1 MADDQTT
8 QDLTRAIQALQQ
20 QMAQGKSMD
29 PKEIDKLDKALK
41 AASKGTTAQSN
52 AQRIQTGELD
62 KGAKGSVR
70 FAGALAGTT
79 RNVGNFAIAAIDAA
93 GTIRESREQFS
104 SLNGSIDIAAGMF
117 KTTAKLTAG
126 LGDAAGTAISA
137 IPLIG
142 PVIGGFVSGVSKA
155 AAALAEATADIA
167 AQIGKKITAEMDNA
181 NTAFRMMAQSGA
193 VGADGLTGLANQA
206 IQAGISFK
214 DFASVTK
221 ESAHG
226 LAFAFGDTATGAKK
240 FADASEAMTPF
251 RRELTALGVGA
262 KQQNEMTA
270 NYIKLQ
276 ARQGNIE
283 GRSSQDLAQGS
294 AEYIKRLTALS
305 RLTGKSVEEQQK
317 ELDSQMSNA
326 RMVGALAEVQGKY
339 GEVAASNMK
348 DTAAFISG
356 IDENIGKGLQD
367 ALSGNLG
374 TEAAQQFAIS
384 AGEQGSM
391 AVDMLRKGQ
400 ISTAEASAMIQ
411 SGLKKTADNFGGPA
425 GLGKLAGLGTP
436 IENSILGLQKFS
448 ARAEVSAADFQK
460 TIDKNKDLAT
470 TTDAATNNLVDS
482 SVKMQKFA
490 TELDKISL
498 KLMGSAGL
506 VGAVGSVTDAMLASA
521 TEMNKMIA
529 MGPEAYAK
537 MKLGMDKKAE
547 VETGDVI
554 AGTGGGALAGAAT
567 GAAAGAMIGSVVP
580 VLGTAI
586 GALIGGGLGALLGG
600 SGGFM
605 ASKEGMGSDM
615 IDFDDDS
622 WLGSLF
628 NKNPNIPK
636 KAVGGPVQAGK
647 SYVVGENGP
656 ELLMSGMNGTVVPNA
671 GPSGGSMAA
680 LGGLGSL
687 DSAGLQSAL
696 AGNTGASAGGASS
709 GNALAEAQINRL
721 DQLITQMA
729 RSNSTNE
736 EILQATRQ

>member
-8 QDLTRAIQALQQ
+8 EELTRAIQALQQ
-20 QMAQGKSMD
+20 QMAQGKTLD
-29 PKEIDKLDKALK
+29 PKEVDKLDKALK
-41 AASKGTTAQSN
+41 NATKGSKAQSD
-52 AQRIQTGELD
+52 AQKISTSGYKD
-62 KGAKGSVR
+62 GTKVSVR

-79 RNVGNFAIAAIDAA
+79 RNVGNFAIGVIDAGNA
-93 GTIRESREQFS
+93 VRENREQFT

-137 IPLIG
+137 IPMIG
-142 PVIGGFVSGVSKA
+142 PVIGGFVSAASKA
-155 AAALAEATADIA
+155 ASALAEATADVA

-276 ARQGNIE
+276 ARQGNVE
-283 GRSSQDLAQGS
+283 GRSSRDLAQGS

-317 ELDSQMSNA
+317 ELDSQLSNA

-339 GEVAASNMK
+339 GEKAASNMK

-384 AGEQGSM
+384 AGEQGAM

-411 SGLKKTADNFGGPA
+411 GGLKKTAENFGGPA

-436 IENSILGLQKFS
+436 IENSILGLQKFA
-448 ARAEVSAADFQK
+448 ARADVSANDFQK

-470 TTDAATNNLVDS
+470 TTDAATKGLVDS
-482 SVKMQKFA
+482 SLKMQKFA
-490 TELDKISL
+490 TEMDKL
-498 KLMGSAGL
+498 ALTAMPGMTTAVETMTTGL
-506 VGAVGSVTDAMLASA
+506 LAAA
-521 TEMNKMIA
+521 TEMNKMVA
-529 MGPEAYAK
+529 MGPEAYMKSLTDDKIDPNASALDKQDTRNTNAMGAGAK
-537 MKLGMDKKAE
+537 FSNYLSKALGENLVGLFSKSAAKSLKERRVAQQTVQQQYKLGDKANVGEAYKE
-547 VETGDVI
+547 QYGSQMGDAKKLI
-554 AGTGGGALAGAAT
+554 DRMRAMQYGGTKNYNPLKTAGPASNLKGDSFSSSVS
-567 GAAAGAMIGSVVP
+567 SVVA
-580 VLGTAI
+580 TRASTSSQ
-586 GALIGGGLGALLGG
+586 
-600 SGGFM
+600 SGGTTSTTTSNSIQEEQVM
-605 ASKEGMGSDM
+605 VLKE
-615 IDFDDDS
+615 IA
-622 WLGSLF
+622 
-628 NKNPNIPK
+628 N
-636 KAVGGPVQAGK
+636 
-647 SYVVGENGP
+647 
-656 ELLMSGMNGTVVPNA
+656 
-671 GPSGGSMAA
+671 
-680 LGGLGSL
+680 
-687 DSAGLQSAL
+687 
-696 AGNTGASAGGASS
+696 
-709 GNALAEAQINRL
+709 
-721 DQLITQMA
+721 QMA

-736 EILQATRQ
+736 EILHATRQ

>member
-1 MADDQTT
+1 MADDQTIEE
-8 QDLTRAIQALQQ
+8 LTRAVQSLTQQ
-20 QMAQGKSMD
+20 LGQGKTID
-29 PKEIDKLDKALK
+29 PKEMDKVNKALGNVTK
-41 AASKGTTAQSN
+41 GSKAQSN
-52 AQRIQTGELD
+52 AQKIQTSGTKD
-62 KGAKGSVR
+62 GTKGSVR

-93 GTIRESREQFS
+93 GAMRENREQFV

-142 PVIGGFVSGVSKA
+142 PAIGGLVSGVSKA

-167 AQIGKKITAEMDNA
+167 AQIGKKITAELDNA

-221 ESAHG
+221 ESAAG

-283 GRSSQDLAQGS
+283 GRSSRSLAQGS

-339 GEVAASNMK
+339 GEEAASNMK

-374 TEAAQQFAIS
+374 TDAAQQFAIS
-384 AGEQGSM
+384 AGEMGDQ
-391 AVDMLRKGQ
+391 AVKQLRNGE
-400 ISTAEASAMIQ
+400 ISAAEASAMIQ
-411 SGLKKTADNFGGPA
+411 QGLKKTADNFGGSA

-448 ARAEVSAADFQK
+448 ARADLSANDFQK
-460 TIDKNKDLAT
+460 VIDKNKDLAT
-470 TTDAATNNLVDS
+470 TTDAATKGLVDS
-482 SVKMQKFA
+482 SLQMQKFA
-490 TELDKISL
+490 TEMDKL
-498 KLMGSAGL
+498 ALTAMPGMTTAVNTMTKGL
-506 VGAVGSVTDAMLASA
+506 LASA
-521 TEMNKMIA
+521 KEMNKMVA

-537 MKLGMDKKAE
+537 SVLTGPNSDETVEKQDAANEKFLTGFESVSTKLAQGIE
-547 VETGDVI
+547 WFV
-554 AGTGGGALAGAAT
+554 
-567 GAAAGAMIGSVVP
+567 
-580 VLGTAI
+580 
-586 GALIGGGLGALLGG
+586 
-600 SGGFM
+600 GGFSKDAENAMQASRVMQQTKGGM
-605 ASKEGMGSDM
+605 AEGRFGAEGVVEG
-615 IDFDDDS
+615 FK
-622 WLGSLF
+622 LEKRAL
-628 NKNPNIPK
+628 
-636 KAVGGPVQAGK
+636 GGPVSPGE
-647 SYVVGENGP
+647 SYMVGESGP
-656 ELLMSGMNGTVVPNA
+656 EMLTMGSMGGMVTPNA
-671 GPSGGSMAA
+671 GPAGGSMAA
-680 LGGLGSL
+680 LGGIGNPIDQTISELSK
-687 DSAGLQSAL
+687 SQS
-696 AGNTGASAGGASS
+696 GGDSAGGASS

>member
-8 QDLTRAIQALQQ
+8 QELTRSIQALQQ
-20 QMAQGKSMD
+20 AMLQGKTVD
-29 PKEIDKLDKALK
+29 PKEIDRLDKALK
-41 AASKGTTAQSN
+41 NASRGSKSQSDAQKTQTSGTKEGT
-52 AQRIQTGELD
+52 
-62 KGAKGSVR
+62 KVSVR

-79 RNVGNFAIAAIDAA
+79 KNVGNFAIAAMDAA

-104 SLNGSIDIAAGMF
+104 SLNGSIDLAAGMF

-126 LGDAAGTAISA
+126 LGDAAGTAMSA

-155 AAALAEATADIA
+155 AAALAEATADVAATIA
-167 AQIGKKITAEMDNA
+167 KQITSEMDNA

-283 GRSSQDLAQGS
+283 GRSSRDLAQGS
-294 AEYIKRLTALS
+294 AEYVKRLTALS
-305 RLTGKSVEEQQK
+305 RLTGKSVDEQQK

-326 RMVGALAEVQGKY
+326 RMVGALAEVQGKH
-339 GEVAASNMK
+339 GEKAASNMK

-367 ALSGNLG
+367 ALSGNDG
-374 TEAAQQFAIS
+374 TDAAQQFKIAAGAMGAEAVNQLRNGEIS
-384 AGEQGSM
+384 A
-391 AVDMLRKGQ
+391 
-400 ISTAEASAMIQ
+400 AEASAMIQ
-411 SGLKKTADNFGGPA
+411 KGLKKTADNFGGPG

-448 ARAEVSAADFQK
+448 ARADLSANDFQK
-460 TIDKNKDLAT
+460 VIDKNKDLAT

-529 MGPEAYAK
+529 MGPEKYLQSKMGIKDVDMNVVDAQDAK
-537 MKLGMDKKAE
+537 NQEKQ
-547 VETGDVI
+547 
-554 AGTGGGALAGAAT
+554 TGGQKFLSSISSLGEGFT
-567 GAAAGAMIGSVVP
+567 G
-580 VLGTAI
+580 L
-586 GALIGGGLGALLGG
+586 
-600 SGGFM
+600 F
-605 ASKEGMGSDM
+605 SK
-615 IDFDDDS
+615 
-622 WLGSLF
+622 
-628 NKNPNIPK
+628 
-636 KAVGGPVQAGK
+636 
-647 SYVVGENGP
+647 
-656 ELLMSGMNGTVVPNA
+656 
-671 GPSGGSMAA
+671 SMAA
-680 LGGLGSL
+680 QRKADRIAKETGILKARGGVDIGDKYQKQFGTQVDTSASNTKKSDEMRALIRSNQYGGSLGSGQVGIAGPTNKL
-687 DSAGLQSAL
+687 KGDSFSSSVSSVVATRASTSSQS
-696 AGNTGASAGGASS
+696 GGTTSTTTSNSIQEEQVVVLKEIA
-709 GNALAEAQINRL
+709 N
-721 DQLITQMA
+721 QMA

>member
-1 MADDQTT
+1 MADDQTIEE
-8 QDLTRAIQALQQ
+8 LNRAIQALQQ
-20 QMAQGKSMD
+20 TFKDTKSVD
-29 PKEIDKLDKALK
+29 PKEMDKVNKALGNVTK
-41 AASKGTTAQSN
+41 GSKAQSN

-79 RNVGNFAIAAIDAA
+79 RNVGNFAIGVIDAA
-93 GTIRESREQFS
+93 DAVRDSREQFS

-142 PVIGGFVSGVSKA
+142 PVVGGFVSGVSKA

-167 AQIGKKITAEMDNA
+167 AQIGKKITAELDNA

-400 ISTAEASAMIQ
+400 ISTAEASAMITQ
-411 SGLKKTADNFGGPA
+411 GLKKTADNFGGPA
-425 GLGKLAGLGTP
+425 GLGKLSGLGTP

-448 ARAEVSAADFQK
+448 SRAELSAADFQK

-470 TTDAATNNLVDS
+470 TTDAATKGLVDS
-482 SVKMQKFA
+482 SLQMQKFA
-490 TELDKISL
+490 TEMDKL
-498 KLMGSAGL
+498 ALTAMPGMTTAVKTMTTGLLSA
-506 VGAVGSVTDAMLASA
+506 A
-521 TEMNKMIA
+521 TEMNKMVA

-547 VETGDVI
+547 VETGDVAVG
-554 AGTGGGALAGAAT
+554 AGAGALSGAAT
-567 GAAAGAMIGSVVP
+567 GALIGMIGGP
-580 VLGTAI
+580 IGAAIGGGI
-586 GALIGGGLGALLGG
+586 GALVGGL
-600 SGGFM
+600 SGFF
-605 ASKEGMGSDM
+605 ASKEGVGSDM

-671 GPSGGSMAA
+671 GPAGGSMAA
-680 LGGLGSL
+680 LGGVGNPIDQTISQLGK
-687 DSAGLQSAL
+687 LQSV
-696 AGNTGASAGGASS
+696 GESAGGASS

-729 RSNSTNE
+729 RNNSTNE

>member
-1 MADDQTT
+1 MADDQTIEE
-8 QDLTRAIQALQQ
+8 LTRAVQSLTQQ
-20 QMAQGKSMD
+20 LGQGKTID
-29 PKEIDKLDKALK
+29 PKEMDKVNKALGNVTK
-41 AASKGTTAQSN
+41 GSKAQSN
-52 AQRIQTGELD
+52 AQKIQTSGTKD
-62 KGAKGSVR
+62 GTKGSVR

-93 GTIRESREQFS
+93 GAMRENREQFV

-142 PVIGGFVSGVSKA
+142 PAIGGLVSGVSKA

-167 AQIGKKITAEMDNA
+167 AQIGKKITAELDNA

-221 ESAHG
+221 ESAAG

-283 GRSSQDLAQGS
+283 GRSSRSLAQGS

-339 GEVAASNMK
+339 GEEAASNMK

-374 TEAAQQFAIS
+374 TDAAQQFAIS
-384 AGEQGSM
+384 AGEMGDQ
-391 AVDMLRKGQ
+391 AVRQLRNGE
-400 ISTAEASAMIQ
+400 ISAAEASAMIQ
-411 SGLKKTADNFGGPA
+411 QGLKKTADNFGGSA

-448 ARAEVSAADFQK
+448 ARADLSAADFQK

-470 TTDAATNNLVDS
+470 TTDAATKGLVDS
-482 SVKMQKFA
+482 SLKMQKFA
-490 TELDKISL
+490 TEMDKL
-498 KLMGSAGL
+498 ALTAMPGMTTAVDTMTTGL
-506 VGAVGSVTDAMLASA
+506 LAAA
-521 TEMNKMIA
+521 TEMNKMVA

-537 MKLGMDKKAE
+537 SVLTGPNSDETVEKQDAANEKFLTGFESVSTKLAQGIE
-547 VETGDVI
+547 WFV
-554 AGTGGGALAGAAT
+554 
-567 GAAAGAMIGSVVP
+567 
-580 VLGTAI
+580 
-586 GALIGGGLGALLGG
+586 
-600 SGGFM
+600 GGFSKDAENAMQASRVMQQTKGGM
-605 ASKEGMGSDM
+605 AEGRFGAEGVVEG
-615 IDFDDDS
+615 FK
-622 WLGSLF
+622 LEKRAL
-628 NKNPNIPK
+628 
-636 KAVGGPVQAGK
+636 GGPVSPGE
-647 SYVVGENGP
+647 SYMVGESGP
-656 ELLMSGMNGTVVPNA
+656 EMLTMGSMGGMVTPNA
-671 GPSGGSMAA
+671 GPAGGSMAA
-680 LGGLGSL
+680 LGGIGNPIDQTISELSK
-687 DSAGLQSAL
+687 SQS
-696 AGNTGASAGGASS
+696 GGDSAGGASS

>member
-1 MADDQTT
+1 MADDQTIEE
-8 QDLTRAIQALQQ
+8 LTRAVQSLTQQ
-20 QMAQGKSMD
+20 LGQGKTID
-29 PKEIDKLDKALK
+29 PKEMDKVNKALGNVTK
-41 AASKGTTAQSN
+41 GSKAQSN
-52 AQRIQTGELD
+52 AQKIQTSGTKD
-62 KGAKGSVR
+62 GTKGSVR

-93 GTIRESREQFS
+93 GAMRENREQFV

-142 PVIGGFVSGVSKA
+142 PAIGGLVSGVSKA

-167 AQIGKKITAEMDNA
+167 AQIGKKITAELDNA

-221 ESAHG
+221 ESAAG

-283 GRSSQDLAQGS
+283 GRSSRDLAQGS

-339 GEVAASNMK
+339 GEEAASNMK

-374 TEAAQQFAIS
+374 TDAAQQFAIS
-384 AGEQGSM
+384 AGEMGDQ
-391 AVDMLRKGQ
+391 AVKQLRNGE
-400 ISTAEASAMIQ
+400 ISAAEASAMIQ
-411 SGLKKTADNFGGPA
+411 QGLKKTADNFGGSA

-448 ARAEVSAADFQK
+448 ARADLSAADFQK

-470 TTDAATNNLVDS
+470 TTDAATKGLVDS
-482 SVKMQKFA
+482 SLKMQKFA
-490 TELDKISL
+490 TEMDKL
-498 KLMGSAGL
+498 ALTAMPGMTTAVETMTTGL
-506 VGAVGSVTDAMLASA
+506 LAAA
-521 TEMNKMIA
+521 TEMNKMVA

-537 MKLGMDKKAE
+537 SVLTGPNSDETVEKQDAANEKFLTGFESVSTKLAQGIE
-547 VETGDVI
+547 WFV
-554 AGTGGGALAGAAT
+554 
-567 GAAAGAMIGSVVP
+567 
-580 VLGTAI
+580 
-586 GALIGGGLGALLGG
+586 
-600 SGGFM
+600 GGFSKDAENAMQASRVMQQTKGGM
-605 ASKEGMGSDM
+605 AEGRFGAEGVVEG
-615 IDFDDDS
+615 FK
-622 WLGSLF
+622 LEKRAL
-628 NKNPNIPK
+628 
-636 KAVGGPVQAGK
+636 GGPVSPGE
-647 SYVVGENGP
+647 SYMVGESGP
-656 ELLMSGMNGTVVPNA
+656 EMLTMGSMGGMVTPNA
-671 GPSGGSMAA
+671 GPAGGSMAA
-680 LGGLGSL
+680 LGGIGNPIDQTISELSK
-687 DSAGLQSAL
+687 SQS
-696 AGNTGASAGGASS
+696 GGDSAGGASS

>member
-1 MADDQTT
+1 MADDQ
-8 QDLTRAIQALQQ
+8 DIVDAIKELTRLS
-20 QMAQGKSMD
+20 GTGGTSD
-29 PKEIDKLDKALK
+29 PKKMKDMEKTIGGLTKKFKANSSAVDDYTDSTK
-41 AASKGTTAQSN
+41 DGT
-52 AQRIQTGELD
+52 D
-62 KGAKGSVR
+62 KGKR
-70 FAGALAGTT
+70 FGAALAGTT
-79 RNVGNFAIAAIDAA
+79 RNVGNFAINVIDAGNA
-93 GTIRESREQFS
+93 VRDSRETFS

-142 PVIGGFVSGVSKA
+142 PAIGGLVSGVSKA

-167 AQIGKKITAEMDNA
+167 AQIGKKITAELDNA

-221 ESAHG
+221 ESAAG

-283 GRSSQDLAQGS
+283 GRSSQSLAQGS

-339 GEVAASNMK
+339 GQKAADNMS
-348 DTAAFISG
+348 DTAAFISD

-384 AGEQGSM
+384 AGEQGAM

-400 ISTAEASAMIQ
+400 ISTAEASAMIT
-411 SGLKKTADNFGGPA
+411 SGLKKTADNFGGPG

-448 ARAEVSAADFQK
+448 SRAELSAADFQK

-470 TTDAATNNLVDS
+470 TTDAATKGLVDS
-482 SVKMQKFA
+482 SLKMQKFA
-490 TELDKISL
+490 TEMDKL
-498 KLMGSAGL
+498 ALTAMPGMTTAVETMTTGL
-506 VGAVGSVTDAMLASA
+506 LAAA
-521 TEMNKMIA
+521 TEMNKMVA

-537 MKLGMDKKAE
+537 EQLG
-547 VETGDVI
+547 GDPVDTM
-554 AGTGGGALAGAAT
+554 ARVGDGAVNGALAGAAI
-567 GAAAGAMIGSVVP
+567 GAFLGPIGA
-580 VLGTAI
+580 AI
-586 GALIGGGLGALLGG
+586 GA
-600 SGGFM
+600 
-605 ASKEGMGSDM
+605 
-615 IDFDDDS
+615 
-622 WLGSLF
+622 
-628 NKNPNIPK
+628 
-636 KAVGGPVQAGK
+636 AVGGVGGGIVAGTTDGDLPDWMKIFSKKEMGGPVDPNTAYTVGERGPEILQMGSLGGTVIPNDASALAGK
-647 SYVVGENGP
+647 
-656 ELLMSGMNGTVVPNA
+656 MSGMVTPNA
-671 GPSGGSMAA
+671 GPAGGSVAA
-680 LGGLGSL
+680 LGGLGNVSGI
-687 DSAGLQSAL
+687 AEMQAAL
-696 AGNTGASAGGASS
+696 AGNAGAGG
-709 GNALAEAQINRL
+709 GDGGVNALAEAQVNRL

>member
-1 MADDQTT
+1 MADDQTIEE
-8 QDLTRAIQALQQ
+8 LTRAVQSLTQQ
-20 QMAQGKSMD
+20 LGQGKTID
-29 PKEIDKLDKALK
+29 PKEMDKVNKALGNVTK
-41 AASKGTTAQSN
+41 GSKAQSN
-52 AQRIQTGELD
+52 AQKIQTSGTKD
-62 KGAKGSVR
+62 GTKGSVR

-93 GTIRESREQFS
+93 GAMRENREQFV

-142 PVIGGFVSGVSKA
+142 PAIGGLVSGVSKA

-167 AQIGKKITAEMDNA
+167 AQIGKKITAELDNA

-221 ESAHG
+221 ESAAG

-283 GRSSQDLAQGS
+283 GRSSRRLAQGS

-374 TEAAQQFAIS
+374 TDAAQQFAIS
-384 AGEQGSM
+384 AGEMGDQ
-391 AVDMLRKGQ
+391 AVKQLRNGE
-400 ISTAEASAMIQ
+400 ISAAEASAMIQ
-411 SGLKKTADNFGGPA
+411 QGLKKTADNFGGSA

-448 ARAEVSAADFQK
+448 ARADLSAADFQK

-470 TTDAATNNLVDS
+470 TTDAATKGLVDS
-482 SVKMQKFA
+482 SLKMQKFA
-490 TELDKISL
+490 TEMDKL
-498 KLMGSAGL
+498 ALTAMPGMTTAVETMTTGL
-506 VGAVGSVTDAMLASA
+506 LAAA
-521 TEMNKMIA
+521 TEMNKMVA

-537 MKLGMDKKAE
+537 SVLTGPNSDETVEKQDAANEKFLTGFESVSTKLAQGIE
-547 VETGDVI
+547 WFV
-554 AGTGGGALAGAAT
+554 
-567 GAAAGAMIGSVVP
+567 
-580 VLGTAI
+580 
-586 GALIGGGLGALLGG
+586 
-600 SGGFM
+600 GGFSKDAENAMQASRVMQQTKGGM
-605 ASKEGMGSDM
+605 AEGRFGAEGVVEG
-615 IDFDDDS
+615 FK
-622 WLGSLF
+622 LEKRAL
-628 NKNPNIPK
+628 
-636 KAVGGPVQAGK
+636 GGPVSPGE
-647 SYVVGENGP
+647 SYMVGESGP
-656 ELLMSGMNGTVVPNA
+656 EMLTMGSMGGMVTPNA
-671 GPSGGSMAA
+671 GPAGGSMAA
-680 LGGLGSL
+680 LGGIGNPIDQTISELSK
-687 DSAGLQSAL
+687 SQS
-696 AGNTGASAGGASS
+696 GGDSAGGASS

>member
-1 MADDQTT
+1 MADDQTIEE
-8 QDLTRAIQALQQ
+8 LTRSILALQQ
-20 QMAQGKSMD
+20 TLKDTKSVD
-29 PKEIDKLDKALK
+29 PKEMDKVNKAIANVTRGSK
-41 AASKGTTAQSN
+41 AQTDAQKISTSGYKDGT
-52 AQRIQTGELD
+52 
-62 KGAKGSVR
+62 KGSVR

-79 RNVGNFAIAAIDAA
+79 RNVGNFAIGVIDAGNA
-93 GTIRESREQFS
+93 VRENREQFT

-142 PVIGGFVSGVSKA
+142 PAVGGLVSGVSKA

-167 AQIGKKITAEMDNA
+167 AQIGKKITTELDNA

-221 ESAHG
+221 ESAAG

-283 GRSSQDLAQGS
+283 GRSSRDLAQGS

-317 ELDSQMSNA
+317 ELDSQLSNA
-326 RMVGALAEVQGKY
+326 RMVGALAEVQAKY
-339 GEVAASNMK
+339 GEEAASNMQA
-348 DTAAFISG
+348 TASFISG

-374 TEAAQQFAIS
+374 TDDAQQFAIS
-384 AGEQGSM
+384 AGEAGER
-391 AVDMLRKGQ
+391 AVAMLRKGE
-400 ISTAEASAMIQ
+400 ISSAEAATMIQ
-411 SGLKKTADNFGGPA
+411 DGLKKTADNFGGPA
-425 GLGKLAGLGTP
+425 GLGKLAGLNTP
-436 IENSILGLQKFS
+436 IENSIIGLQKFS
-448 ARAEVSAADFQK
+448 ARADLSAADFQK

-470 TTDAATNNLVDS
+470 TTDAATKGLVDS
-482 SVKMQKFA
+482 SLQMQKFA
-490 TELDKISL
+490 TEMDKL
-498 KLMGSAGL
+498 ALTAMPGMTTAVETMTTGL
-506 VGAVGSVTDAMLASA
+506 LASA
-521 TEMNKMIA
+521 KEMNKMVA

-537 MKLGMDKKAE
+537 SKLGDVEDKVPDAKTTAISG
-547 VETGDVI
+547 V
-554 AGTGGGALAGAAT
+554 AGGAVGAVVGSLIGPVGT
-567 GAAAGAMIGSVVP
+567 VLGAKLGAMAG
-580 VLGTAI
+580 LA
-586 GALIGGGLGALLGG
+586 LGAWF
-600 SGGFM
+600 SGPGKDDV
-605 ASKEGMGSDM
+605 ADKVAKKEGSTTNSGTT
-615 IDFDDDS
+615 
-622 WLGSLF
+622 
-628 NKNPNIPK
+628 PK
-636 KAVGGPVQAGK
+636 IKGLAVGGPADAGET
-647 SYVVGENGP
+647 YLVGESGP
-656 ELLMSGMNGTVVPNA
+656 ELLTMGSMGGMVTPNA
-671 GPSGGSMAA
+671 GPAGGSMAA
-680 LGGLGSL
+680 LGGIGNPIDQTISELSKLQSEG
-687 DSAGLQSAL
+687 DSAGS
-696 AGNTGASAGGASS
+696 GGS

-736 EILQATRQ
+736 EILHATRQ

>member
-1 MADDQTT
+1 MADDQTIEE
-8 QDLTRAIQALQQ
+8 LTRAVQSLTQQ
-20 QMAQGKSMD
+20 LGQGKTID
-29 PKEIDKLDKALK
+29 PKEMDKVNKALGNVTK
-41 AASKGTTAQSN
+41 GSKAQSN
-52 AQRIQTGELD
+52 AQKIQTSGTKE
-62 KGAKGSVR
+62 GTKGSVR

-93 GTIRESREQFS
+93 GAMRENREQFV

-142 PVIGGFVSGVSKA
+142 PAIGGLVSGVSKA

-167 AQIGKKITAEMDNA
+167 AQIGKKITAELDNA

-221 ESAHG
+221 ESAAG

-283 GRSSQDLAQGS
+283 GRSSRSLAQGS

-339 GEVAASNMK
+339 GEEAASNMK

-374 TEAAQQFAIS
+374 TDAAQQFAIS
-384 AGEQGSM
+384 AGEMGDQ
-391 AVDMLRKGQ
+391 AVKQLRNGE
-400 ISTAEASAMIQ
+400 ISAAEASAMIQ
-411 SGLKKTADNFGGPA
+411 QGLKKTADNFGGSA

-448 ARAEVSAADFQK
+448 ARADLSAADFQK

-470 TTDAATNNLVDS
+470 TTDAATKGLVDS
-482 SVKMQKFA
+482 SLKMQKFA
-490 TELDKISL
+490 TEMDKL
-498 KLMGSAGL
+498 ALTAMPGMTTAVETMTTGL
-506 VGAVGSVTDAMLASA
+506 LAAA
-521 TEMNKMIA
+521 TEMNKMVA

-537 MKLGMDKKAE
+537 SVLTGPNSDETVEKQDAANEKFLTGFESVSTKLAQGIE
-547 VETGDVI
+547 WFV
-554 AGTGGGALAGAAT
+554 
-567 GAAAGAMIGSVVP
+567 
-580 VLGTAI
+580 
-586 GALIGGGLGALLGG
+586 
-600 SGGFM
+600 GGFSKDAENAMQASRVMQQTKGGM
-605 ASKEGMGSDM
+605 AEGRFGAEGVVEG
-615 IDFDDDS
+615 FK
-622 WLGSLF
+622 LEKRAL
-628 NKNPNIPK
+628 
-636 KAVGGPVQAGK
+636 GGPVSPGE
-647 SYVVGENGP
+647 SYMVGESGP
-656 ELLMSGMNGTVVPNA
+656 EMLTMGSMGGMVTPNA
-671 GPSGGSMAA
+671 GPAGGSMAA
-680 LGGLGSL
+680 LGGIGNPIDQTISELSK
-687 DSAGLQSAL
+687 SQS
-696 AGNTGASAGGASS
+696 GGDSAGGASS

>member
-1 MADDQTT
+1 MADDQTIEE
-8 QDLTRAIQALQQ
+8 LTRAVQSLTQQ
-20 QMAQGKSMD
+20 LGQGKTID
-29 PKEIDKLDKALK
+29 PKEMDKVNKALGNVTK
-41 AASKGTTAQSN
+41 GSKAQSN
-52 AQRIQTGELD
+52 AQKIQTSGTKD
-62 KGAKGSVR
+62 GTKGSVR

-93 GTIRESREQFS
+93 GAMRENREQFV

-142 PVIGGFVSGVSKA
+142 PAIGGLVSGVSKA

-167 AQIGKKITAEMDNA
+167 AQIGKKITAELDNA

-221 ESAHG
+221 ESAAG

-283 GRSSQDLAQGS
+283 GRSSRSLAQGS

-339 GEVAASNMK
+339 GEEAASNMK

-374 TEAAQQFAIS
+374 TDAAQQFAIS
-384 AGEQGSM
+384 AGEMGDQ
-391 AVDMLRKGQ
+391 AVKQLRNGE
-400 ISTAEASAMIQ
+400 ISAAEASAMIQ
-411 SGLKKTADNFGGPA
+411 QGLKKTADNFGGSA

-448 ARAEVSAADFQK
+448 ARADLSAADFQK

-470 TTDAATNNLVDS
+470 TTDAATKGLVDS
-482 SVKMQKFA
+482 SLKMQKFA
-490 TELDKISL
+490 TEMDKL
-498 KLMGSAGL
+498 ALTAMPGMTTAVNTMTTGL
-506 VGAVGSVTDAMLASA
+506 LAAA
-521 TEMNKMIA
+521 TEMNKMVA

-537 MKLGMDKKAE
+537 SVLTGPNSDETVEKQDAANEKFLTGFESVSTKLAQGIE
-547 VETGDVI
+547 WFV
-554 AGTGGGALAGAAT
+554 
-567 GAAAGAMIGSVVP
+567 
-580 VLGTAI
+580 
-586 GALIGGGLGALLGG
+586 
-600 SGGFM
+600 GGFSKDAENAMQASRVMQQTKGGM
-605 ASKEGMGSDM
+605 AEGRFGAEGVVEG
-615 IDFDDDS
+615 FK
-622 WLGSLF
+622 LEKRAL
-628 NKNPNIPK
+628 
-636 KAVGGPVQAGK
+636 GGPVSPGE
-647 SYVVGENGP
+647 SYMIGESGP
-656 ELLMSGMNGTVVPNA
+656 EMLTMGSMGGMVTPNA
-671 GPSGGSMAA
+671 GPAGGSMAA
-680 LGGLGSL
+680 LGGIGNPIDQTISELSK
-687 DSAGLQSAL
+687 SQS
-696 AGNTGASAGGASS
+696 GGDSAGGASS

>member
-8 QDLTRAIQALQQ
+8 EELTRAILALQQ
-20 QMAQGKSMD
+20 TFKDTKSVD
-29 PKEIDKLDKALK
+29 PKEMDKVNKAL
-41 AASKGTTAQSN
+41 SNVTRGSNAQSN
-52 AQRIQTGELD
+52 AQKISTSGYKD
-62 KGAKGSVR
+62 GTKVSVR

-79 RNVGNFAIAAIDAA
+79 RNVGNFAIGVIDAGNA
-93 GTIRESREQFS
+93 VRENREQFT

-137 IPLIG
+137 IPMIG
-142 PVIGGFVSGVSKA
+142 PVIGGFVSAASKA
-155 AAALAEATADIA
+155 ASALAEATADVA

-276 ARQGNIE
+276 ARQGNVE
-283 GRSSQDLAQGS
+283 GRSSRDLAQGS

-317 ELDSQMSNA
+317 ELDSQLSNA
-326 RMVGALAEVQGKY
+326 RMVGALAEVQGKH
-339 GEVAASNMK
+339 GEKAASNMK

-384 AGEQGSM
+384 AGEQGAM

-411 SGLKKTADNFGGPA
+411 GGLKKTAENFGGPA

-436 IENSILGLQKFS
+436 IENSILGLQKFA
-448 ARAEVSAADFQK
+448 ARADVSANDFQK

-470 TTDAATNNLVDS
+470 TTDAATKGLVDS
-482 SVKMQKFA
+482 SLQMQKFA
-490 TELDKISL
+490 TEMDKLAI
-498 KLMGSAGL
+498 KAMPGMTTAVETMTTGL
-506 VGAVGSVTDAMLASA
+506 LASA
-521 TEMNKMIA
+521 VEMNKMVA

-537 MKLGMDKKAE
+537 SKLESVEDKMPDAKTTAIS
-547 VETGDVI
+547 GI
-554 AGTGGGALAGAAT
+554 AGG
-567 GAAAGAMIGSVVP
+567 
-580 VLGTAI
+580 AI
-586 GALIGGGLGALLGG
+586 GAVVGSLIGPVGTVLGA
-600 SGGFM
+600 
-605 ASKEGMGSDM
+605 K
-615 IDFDDDS
+615 
-622 WLGSLF
+622 LGSMAGLALGAWF
-628 NKNPNIPK
+628 SGPGKDDVADKVAKKEESTGKGGTTPK
-636 KAVGGPVQAGK
+636 IKGLAVGGPAAAGE
-647 SYVVGENGP
+647 SYIVGEKGP
-656 ELLMSGMNGTVVPNA
+656 ELLTMGSMGGMVTPNA
-671 GPSGGSMAA
+671 GPAGGSMAA
-680 LGGLGSL
+680 LGGVGNPIDQTISELSK
-687 DSAGLQSAL
+687 LQSV
-696 AGNTGASAGGASS
+696 GDTAGGASS
-709 GNALAEAQINRL
+709 GNALAEAQLNRL

-736 EILQATRQ
+736 EILHATRQ

>member
-1 MADDQTT
+1 MADDQTIEE
-8 QDLTRAIQALQQ
+8 LTRAVQSLTQQ
-20 QMAQGKSMD
+20 LGQGKTID
-29 PKEIDKLDKALK
+29 PKEMDKVNKALGNVTK
-41 AASKGTTAQSN
+41 GSKAQSN
-52 AQRIQTGELD
+52 AQKIQTSGTKD
-62 KGAKGSVR
+62 GTKGSVR

-93 GTIRESREQFS
+93 GAMRENREQFV

-142 PVIGGFVSGVSKA
+142 PAIGGLVSGVSKA

-167 AQIGKKITAEMDNA
+167 AQIGKKITAELDNA

-221 ESAHG
+221 ESAAG

-283 GRSSQDLAQGS
+283 GRSSRSLAQGS

-339 GEVAASNMK
+339 GEEAASNMK

-374 TEAAQQFAIS
+374 TDAAQQFAIS
-384 AGEQGSM
+384 AGEMGDQ
-391 AVDMLRKGQ
+391 AVKQLRNGE
-400 ISTAEASAMIQ
+400 ISAAEASAMIQ
-411 SGLKKTADNFGGPA
+411 QGLKKTADNFGGSA

-448 ARAEVSAADFQK
+448 ARADLSAADFQK

-470 TTDAATNNLVDS
+470 TTDAATKGLVDS
-482 SVKMQKFA
+482 SLKMQKFA
-490 TELDKISL
+490 TEMDKL
-498 KLMGSAGL
+498 ALTAMPGMTTAVETMTTGL
-506 VGAVGSVTDAMLASA
+506 LAAA
-521 TEMNKMIA
+521 TEMNKMVA

-537 MKLGMDKKAE
+537 SVLTGPNSDETVEKQDAANEKFLTGFESVSTKLAQGIE
-547 VETGDVI
+547 WFV
-554 AGTGGGALAGAAT
+554 
-567 GAAAGAMIGSVVP
+567 
-580 VLGTAI
+580 
-586 GALIGGGLGALLGG
+586 
-600 SGGFM
+600 GGFSKDAENAMQASRVMQQTKGGM
-605 ASKEGMGSDM
+605 AEGRFGAEGVVEG
-615 IDFDDDS
+615 FK
-622 WLGSLF
+622 LEKRAL
-628 NKNPNIPK
+628 
-636 KAVGGPVQAGK
+636 GGPVSPGE
-647 SYVVGENGP
+647 SYMVGESGP
-656 ELLMSGMNGTVVPNA
+656 EMLTMGSMGGMVTPNA
-671 GPSGGSMAA
+671 GPAGGSMAA
-680 LGGLGSL
+680 LGGLGNPIDQTISEL
-687 DSAGLQSAL
+687 SKLQSV
-696 AGNTGASAGGASS
+696 GESAGGASS

>member
-8 QDLTRAIQALQQ
+8 QELTRSIQALQQ
-20 QMAQGKSMD
+20 AMKDGKTID
-29 PKEIDKLDKALK
+29 PKEMDKVNKALGNVTKGSK
-41 AASKGTTAQSN
+41 AQNDAQKTQTSGTKDGT
-52 AQRIQTGELD
+52 
-62 KGAKGSVR
+62 KVSVR

-79 RNVGNFAIAAIDAA
+79 RNVGNFAVAAIDAA
-93 GTIRESREQFS
+93 GAMRESREQFV

-142 PVIGGFVSGVSKA
+142 PAIGGLVSGVSKA

-167 AQIGKKITAEMDNA
+167 AQIGKKITAELDNA

-251 RRELTALGVGA
+251 RRELTALGIGA

-283 GRSSQDLAQGS
+283 GRSSRDLAQGS

-339 GEVAASNMK
+339 GEEAASNMK

-367 ALSGNLG
+367 ALSGNVG
-374 TEAAQQFAIS
+374 TEAAQQFRIVGGEAGQMAI
-384 AGEQGSM
+384 
-391 AVDMLRKGQ
+391 DMLRNGQ
-400 ISTAEASAMIQ
+400 ISAAEASAMIQ
-411 SGLKKTADNFGGPA
+411 DGLKKTADNFGGPG

-448 ARAEVSAADFQK
+448 ARADLSANDFQK
-460 TIDKNKDLAT
+460 VIDKNKDLAT
-470 TTDAATNNLVDS
+470 TTDAATKGLVDS
-482 SVKMQKFA
+482 SLQMQKFA
-490 TELDKISL
+490 TEMDKL
-498 KLMGSAGL
+498 ALTAMPGMTTAVNTMTKGL
-506 VGAVGSVTDAMLASA
+506 LASA
-521 TEMNKMIA
+521 KEMNKMVA

-537 MKLGMDKKAE
+537 SVLTGPNSDETVEKQDAANEKFLTGFESVSTKLAQGIE
-547 VETGDVI
+547 WFV
-554 AGTGGGALAGAAT
+554 
-567 GAAAGAMIGSVVP
+567 
-580 VLGTAI
+580 
-586 GALIGGGLGALLGG
+586 
-600 SGGFM
+600 GGFSKDAENAMQASRVMQQTKGGM
-605 ASKEGMGSDM
+605 AEGRFGAEGVVEG
-615 IDFDDDS
+615 FK
-622 WLGSLF
+622 LEKRAL
-628 NKNPNIPK
+628 
-636 KAVGGPVQAGK
+636 GGPVSPGE
-647 SYVVGENGP
+647 SYMVGESGP
-656 ELLMSGMNGTVVPNA
+656 EMLTMGSMGGMVTPNA
-671 GPSGGSMAA
+671 GPAGGSMAA
-680 LGGLGSL
+680 LGGIGNPIDQTISELSK
-687 DSAGLQSAL
+687 SQS
-696 AGNTGASAGGASS
+696 GGDSAGGASS

>member
-1 MADDQTT
+1 MADDQTIEE
-8 QDLTRAIQALQQ
+8 LTRAVQSLTQQ
-20 QMAQGKSMD
+20 LGQGKTID
-29 PKEIDKLDKALK
+29 PKEMDKVNKALGNVTK
-41 AASKGTTAQSN
+41 GSKAQSN
-52 AQRIQTGELD
+52 AQKIQTSGTKD
-62 KGAKGSVR
+62 GTKGSVR

-79 RNVGNFAIAAIDAA
+79 RNVGNFAIGVIDAGNA
-93 GTIRESREQFS
+93 VRENREQFT

-142 PVIGGFVSGVSKA
+142 PAIGGLVSGVSKA

-167 AQIGKKITAEMDNA
+167 AQIGKKITAELDNA

-221 ESAHG
+221 ESAAG

-283 GRSSQDLAQGS
+283 GRSSRSLAQGS

-339 GEVAASNMK
+339 GEEAASNMK

-374 TEAAQQFAIS
+374 TDAAQQFAIS
-384 AGEQGSM
+384 AGEMGDQ
-391 AVDMLRKGQ
+391 AVKQLRNGE
-400 ISTAEASAMIQ
+400 ISAAEASAMIQ
-411 SGLKKTADNFGGPA
+411 QGLKKTADNFGGSA

-448 ARAEVSAADFQK
+448 ARADLSAADFQK

-470 TTDAATNNLVDS
+470 TTDAATKGLVDS
-482 SVKMQKFA
+482 SLKMQKFA
-490 TELDKISL
+490 TEMDKL
-498 KLMGSAGL
+498 ALTAMPGMTTAVETMTTGL
-506 VGAVGSVTDAMLASA
+506 LAAA
-521 TEMNKMIA
+521 TEMNKMVA
-529 MGPEAYAK
+529 MGPEKYLQSKMGIKDVDMNVVDAQDARNQEKQTGGQKVLSSISSWGEGFAGLFSDAK
-537 MKLGMDKKAE
+537 AAQMKADRIAK
-547 VETGDVI
+547 ETGILKARGGVDIGDKYQKQFGTQVDTSASNTKKSDEMRALIRSNQYGGSLGSGQVGI
-554 AGTGGGALAGAAT
+554 AGPTNKLKGDSFSSSVSGGVAT
-567 GAAAGAMIGSVVP
+567 SVSTSSQSGGTTNAAGGSNSIQEEQVV
-580 VLGTAI
+580 VL
-586 GALIGGGLGALLGG
+586 
-600 SGGFM
+600 
-605 ASKEGMGSDM
+605 KE
-615 IDFDDDS
+615 IA
-622 WLGSLF
+622 
-628 NKNPNIPK
+628 N
-636 KAVGGPVQAGK
+636 
-647 SYVVGENGP
+647 
-656 ELLMSGMNGTVVPNA
+656 
-671 GPSGGSMAA
+671 
-680 LGGLGSL
+680 
-687 DSAGLQSAL
+687 
-696 AGNTGASAGGASS
+696 
-709 GNALAEAQINRL
+709 
-721 DQLITQMA
+721 QMA

>member
-79 RNVGNFAIAAIDAA
+79 RNVGNFAIDVIDAGNA
-93 GTIRESREQFS
+93 VRENREQFA

-142 PVIGGFVSGVSKA
+142 PAIGGFVSGVSKA

-167 AQIGKKITAEMDNA
+167 AQIGKKITAELDNA

-283 GRSSQDLAQGS
+283 GRSSQSLAQGS

-448 ARAEVSAADFQK
+448 ARAEVSADDFQK

-470 TTDAATNNLVDS
+470 TTDAATKGLVDS
-482 SVKMQKFA
+482 SLQLQKFA
-490 TELDKISL
+490 TEMDTLAL
-498 KLMGSAGL
+498 TAMPGMTTAVNTMTTGL
-506 VGAVGSVTDAMLASA
+506 LAAA
-521 TEMNKMIA
+521 TEMNKMVA

-537 MKLGMDKKAE
+537 MQLGMDKKAE

>member
-8 QDLTRAIQALQQ
+8 EELTRAIQALQQ
-20 QMAQGKSMD
+20 QMANNKTVD
-29 PKEIDKLDKALK
+29 PNEVDRLDKALK
-41 AASKGTTAQSN
+41 NATKGSKAQSD
-52 AQRIQTGELD
+52 AQKISTSGYKD
-62 KGAKGSVR
+62 GTKKSVR

-93 GTIRESREQFS
+93 GAVRENREQFT

-142 PVIGGFVSGVSKA
+142 PAVGNLVSAASKA
-155 AAALAEATADIA
+155 TAALAEATADVA

-221 ESAHG
+221 ESAAG

-276 ARQGNIE
+276 ARQGNVE
-283 GRSSQDLAQGS
+283 GRSSRDLAQGS

-317 ELDSQMSNA
+317 ELDSQLSNA

-339 GEVAASNMK
+339 GEKAAANMK

-374 TEAAQQFAIS
+374 TDAAQQFAIS
-384 AGEQGSM
+384 AGEQGAM

-436 IENSILGLQKFS
+436 IENSILGLQKFAS
-448 ARAEVSAADFQK
+448 RADVSANDFQK

-470 TTDAATNNLVDS
+470 TTDAATKGLVDS

-490 TELDKISL
+490 TEMDKLAITAMPGMT
-498 KLMGSAGL
+498 K
-506 VGAVGSVTDAMLASA
+506 AVGTMTTGLLAAA
-521 TEMNKMIA
+521 TEMNKMVE

-547 VETGDVI
+547 VETGDVV
-554 AGTGGGALAGAAT
+554 AGTGGGTLAGAAT
-567 GAAAGAMIGSVVP
+567 GAATGALIGSVIP
-580 VLGTAI
+580 VVGTAI
-586 GALIGGGLGALLGG
+586 GALIGGGLGAILGG
-600 SGGFM
+600 TGGYM
-605 ASKEGMGSDM
+605 ASKEGVGSDM
-615 IDFDDDS
+615 FDFDDDS

-687 DSAGLQSAL
+687 DSAAQSAL
-696 AGNTGASAGGASS
+696 AGNAGDTAGGASS
-709 GNALAEAQINRL
+709 SNALAEAQLNRL

-736 EILQATRQ
+736 EILHATRQ

>member
-8 QDLTRAIQALQQ
+8 EELTRAILALQQ
-20 QMAQGKSMD
+20 TFKDTKSVD
-29 PKEIDKLDKALK
+29 PKEMDKVNKAL
-41 AASKGTTAQSN
+41 SNVTRGSNAQSN
-52 AQRIQTGELD
+52 AQKISTSGYKD
-62 KGAKGSVR
+62 GTKVSVR

-79 RNVGNFAIAAIDAA
+79 RNVGNFAIGVIDAGNA
-93 GTIRESREQFS
+93 VRENREQFT

-137 IPLIG
+137 IPMIG
-142 PVIGGFVSGVSKA
+142 PVIGGFVSAASKA
-155 AAALAEATADIA
+155 ASALAEATADVA

-276 ARQGNIE
+276 ARQGNVE
-283 GRSSQDLAQGS
+283 GRSSRDLAQGS

-317 ELDSQMSNA
+317 ELDSQLSNA

-339 GEVAASNMK
+339 GEKAASNMK

-384 AGEQGSM
+384 AGEQGAM

-411 SGLKKTADNFGGPA
+411 GGLKKTADNFGGPA

-436 IENSILGLQKFS
+436 IENSILGLQKF
-448 ARAEVSAADFQK
+448 ATRADVSANDFQK

-470 TTDAATNNLVDS
+470 TTDAATKGLVDS
-482 SVKMQKFA
+482 SLKMQKFA
-490 TELDKISL
+490 TEMDKL
-498 KLMGSAGL
+498 ALTAMPGMTTAVETMTTGL
-506 VGAVGSVTDAMLASA
+506 LAAA
-521 TEMNKMIA
+521 TEMNKMVA
-529 MGPEAYAK
+529 MGPEAYMKSLTDDKIDPNASALDKQDTRNTNAMGAGAK
-537 MKLGMDKKAE
+537 FSNYLSKALGENLVGLFSQSAAKSLKERRVAQQTVQQQYKLGDKANVGEAYKE
-547 VETGDVI
+547 QYGSQMGDAKKLI
-554 AGTGGGALAGAAT
+554 DRMRAMQYGGTKNYNPLKTAGPASNLKGDSFSSSVS
-567 GAAAGAMIGSVVP
+567 SVVA
-580 VLGTAI
+580 TRASTSSQ
-586 GALIGGGLGALLGG
+586 
-600 SGGFM
+600 SGGTTSTTTSNSIQEEQVM
-605 ASKEGMGSDM
+605 VLKE
-615 IDFDDDS
+615 IA
-622 WLGSLF
+622 
-628 NKNPNIPK
+628 N
-636 KAVGGPVQAGK
+636 
-647 SYVVGENGP
+647 
-656 ELLMSGMNGTVVPNA
+656 
-671 GPSGGSMAA
+671 
-680 LGGLGSL
+680 
-687 DSAGLQSAL
+687 
-696 AGNTGASAGGASS
+696 
-709 GNALAEAQINRL
+709 
-721 DQLITQMA
+721 QMA

-736 EILQATRQ
+736 EILHATRQ

>member
-1 MADDQTT
+1 MADDQTIEE
-8 QDLTRAIQALQQ
+8 LTRAVQALNQTI
-20 QMAQGKSMD
+20 AQGKTVD
-29 PKEIDKLDKALK
+29 PKEMDKVNKALGNVTK
-41 AASKGTTAQSN
+41 GSKAQSD
-52 AQRIQTGELD
+52 AQKIQTGELD
-62 KGAKGSVR
+62 KSSKGSVR

-79 RNVGNFAIAAIDAA
+79 RNVGNFAIGVIDAA
-93 GTIRESREQFS
+93 GAVRENREQFT

-126 LGDAAGTAISA
+126 LGDAAGTAMSA
-137 IPLIG
+137 IPLVG
-142 PVIGGFVSGVSKA
+142 PVVGGFVSGVSKA
-155 AAALAEATADIA
+155 AAALAEATADVA
-167 AQIGKKITAEMDNA
+167 AQIGKKITAELDNA
-181 NTAFRMMAQSGA
+181 NTSFRMMAQSGA

-221 ESAHG
+221 ESAAG
-226 LAFAFGDTATGAKK
+226 LAFAFGDTATGAKR

-283 GRSSQDLAQGS
+283 GRSSRDLAQGS

-317 ELDSQMSNA
+317 ELDSQLSNA
-326 RMVGALAEVQGKY
+326 RMVGALAEVQGKF
-339 GEVAASNMK
+339 GREAAANMK

-384 AGEQGSM
+384 AGEQGAM

-411 SGLKKTADNFGGPA
+411 SGLKKTADDFGGPA

-448 ARAEVSAADFQK
+448 TRAEVSANDFQK
-460 TIDKNKDLAT
+460 TIDKNKDLAN
-470 TTDAATNNLVDS
+470 TTDAATKGLVDS
-482 SVKMQKFA
+482 SLKMQKFA
-490 TELDKISL
+490 TEMDKLAL
-498 KLMGSAGL
+498 KAMPGMTTAVETMTTGL
-506 VGAVGSVTDAMLASA
+506 LAAA
-521 TEMNKMIA
+521 TEMNKMVA

-537 MKLGMDKKAE
+537 AQLG
-547 VETGDVI
+547 GDPVDTM
-554 AGTGGGALAGAAT
+554 ARVGDGAVNGALAGAAI
-567 GAAAGAMIGSVVP
+567 GAFLGPIGA
-580 VLGTAI
+580 AI
-586 GALIGGGLGALLGG
+586 GA
-600 SGGFM
+600 
-605 ASKEGMGSDM
+605 
-615 IDFDDDS
+615 
-622 WLGSLF
+622 
-628 NKNPNIPK
+628 
-636 KAVGGPVQAGK
+636 AVGGVGGGVVAGVTDGEMPDWMKIFSKRAMGGPVDPNTA
-647 SYVVGENGP
+647 YTVGERGP
-656 ELLMSGMNGTVVPNA
+656 EILQMGSLGGTVIPNA
-671 GPSGGSMAA
+671 GPSGGSRAA

-687 DSAGLQSAL
+687 DSAGQSAL
-696 AGNTGASAGGASS
+696 AGSTGESAGGAS
-709 GNALAEAQINRL
+709 GNALAEAQLNRL

-736 EILQATRQ
+736 EILHATRQ

>member
-8 QDLTRAIQALQQ
+8 EELTRAIQALQQ
-20 QMAQGKSMD
+20 QMAQGKTLD
-29 PKEIDKLDKALK
+29 PKEVDKLDNALK
-41 AASKGTTAQSN
+41 NATKGSKAQSD
-52 AQRIQTGELD
+52 AQKISTSGYKD
-62 KGAKGSVR
+62 GTKVSVR

-79 RNVGNFAIAAIDAA
+79 RNVGNFAIGVIDAGNA
-93 GTIRESREQFS
+93 VRENREQFT

-142 PVIGGFVSGVSKA
+142 PVIGGFVSAASKA
-155 AAALAEATADIA
+155 ASALAEATADVA

-276 ARQGNIE
+276 ARQGNVE
-283 GRSSQDLAQGS
+283 GRSSRDLAQGS

-317 ELDSQMSNA
+317 ELDSQLSNA
-326 RMVGALAEVQGKY
+326 RMVGALAEVQGKH
-339 GEVAASNMK
+339 GEKAASNMK

-384 AGEQGSM
+384 AGEQGAM

-411 SGLKKTADNFGGPA
+411 GGLKKTAENFGGPA

-436 IENSILGLQKFS
+436 IENSILGLQKF
-448 ARAEVSAADFQK
+448 ATRADVSANDFQK

-470 TTDAATNNLVDS
+470 TTDAATKGLVDS
-482 SVKMQKFA
+482 SLQMQKFA
-490 TELDKISL
+490 TEMDKLAI
-498 KLMGSAGL
+498 KAMPGMTTAVETMTTGL
-506 VGAVGSVTDAMLASA
+506 LASA
-521 TEMNKMIA
+521 VEMNKMVA

-537 MKLGMDKKAE
+537 SKLGNVEDKMPDAKTTAIS
-547 VETGDVI
+547 GI
-554 AGTGGGALAGAAT
+554 AGG
-567 GAAAGAMIGSVVP
+567 
-580 VLGTAI
+580 AI
-586 GALIGGGLGALLGG
+586 GAVVGSLIGPVGTVLGA
-600 SGGFM
+600 
-605 ASKEGMGSDM
+605 K
-615 IDFDDDS
+615 
-622 WLGSLF
+622 LGSMAGLALGAWF
-628 NKNPNIPK
+628 SGPGKDDVADKVAKKEESTGKGGTTPK
-636 KAVGGPVQAGK
+636 IKGLAVGGPAAAGE
-647 SYVVGENGP
+647 SYIVGEKGP
-656 ELLMSGMNGTVVPNA
+656 ELLTMGSMGGMVTPNA
-671 GPSGGSMAA
+671 GPAGGSMAA
-680 LGGLGSL
+680 LGGVGNPIDQTISELSK
-687 DSAGLQSAL
+687 LQSV
-696 AGNTGASAGGASS
+696 GDTAGGASS
-709 GNALAEAQINRL
+709 GNALAEAQLNRL

-736 EILQATRQ
+736 EILHATRQ

>member
-8 QDLTRAIQALQQ
+8 EELTRAILALQQ
-20 QMAQGKSMD
+20 TFKDTKSVD
-29 PKEIDKLDKALK
+29 PKEMDKVNKAL
-41 AASKGTTAQSN
+41 SNVTKGSNAQSN
-52 AQRIQTGELD
+52 AQKISTSGYKD
-62 KGAKGSVR
+62 GTKVSVR

-79 RNVGNFAIAAIDAA
+79 RNVGNFAIGVIDAGNA
-93 GTIRESREQFS
+93 VRENREQFT

-137 IPLIG
+137 IPMIG
-142 PVIGGFVSGVSKA
+142 PVIGGFVSAASKA
-155 AAALAEATADIA
+155 ASALAEATADVA

-276 ARQGNIE
+276 ARQGNVE
-283 GRSSQDLAQGS
+283 GRSSRDLAQGS

-317 ELDSQMSNA
+317 ELDSQLSNA

-339 GEVAASNMK
+339 GEKAASNMK

-384 AGEQGSM
+384 AGEQGAM

-411 SGLKKTADNFGGPA
+411 GGLKKTAENFGGPA

-436 IENSILGLQKFS
+436 IENSILGLQKF
-448 ARAEVSAADFQK
+448 ATRADVSANDFQK

-470 TTDAATNNLVDS
+470 TTDAATKGLVDS
-482 SVKMQKFA
+482 SLKMQKFA
-490 TELDKISL
+490 TEMDKL
-498 KLMGSAGL
+498 ALTAMPGMTTAVETMTTGL
-506 VGAVGSVTDAMLASA
+506 LAAA
-521 TEMNKMIA
+521 TEMNKMVA
-529 MGPEAYAK
+529 MGPEAYMKSLTDDKIDPNASALDKQDTRNTNAMGAGAK
-537 MKLGMDKKAE
+537 FSNYLSKALGENLVGLFSKSAAKSLKERRVAQQTVQQQYKLGDKANVGEAYKE
-547 VETGDVI
+547 QYGSQMGDAKKLI
-554 AGTGGGALAGAAT
+554 DRMRAMQYGGTKNYNPLKTAGPASNLKGDSFSSSVS
-567 GAAAGAMIGSVVP
+567 SVVA
-580 VLGTAI
+580 TRASTSSQ
-586 GALIGGGLGALLGG
+586 
-600 SGGFM
+600 SGGTTSTTTSNSIQEEQVM
-605 ASKEGMGSDM
+605 VLKE
-615 IDFDDDS
+615 IA
-622 WLGSLF
+622 
-628 NKNPNIPK
+628 N
-636 KAVGGPVQAGK
+636 
-647 SYVVGENGP
+647 
-656 ELLMSGMNGTVVPNA
+656 
-671 GPSGGSMAA
+671 
-680 LGGLGSL
+680 
-687 DSAGLQSAL
+687 
-696 AGNTGASAGGASS
+696 
-709 GNALAEAQINRL
+709 
-721 DQLITQMA
+721 QMA

-736 EILQATRQ
+736 EILHATRQ

>member
-1 MADDQTT
+1 MADDQ
-8 QDLTRAIQALQQ
+8 DIVDAIKELTRLS
-20 QMAQGKSMD
+20 GTGGTSD
-29 PKEIDKLDKALK
+29 PKKMKDMEKTIGGLTKKFKANSSAVDDYTDSTK
-41 AASKGTTAQSN
+41 DGT
-52 AQRIQTGELD
+52 D
-62 KGAKGSVR
+62 KGKR
-70 FAGALAGTT
+70 FGAALAGTT
-79 RNVGNFAIAAIDAA
+79 RNIGNFAINVIDAGNA
-93 GTIRESREQFS
+93 VRDSRETFS

-142 PVIGGFVSGVSKA
+142 PAIGGLVSGVSKA

-167 AQIGKKITAEMDNA
+167 AQIGKKITAELDNA

-226 LAFAFGDTATGAKK
+226 LAFAFGDTATGAQK

-283 GRSSQDLAQGS
+283 GRSSQSLAQGS

-400 ISTAEASAMIQ
+400 ISTAEASAMIT
-411 SGLKKTADNFGGPA
+411 SGLKKTADNFGGPG

-448 ARAEVSAADFQK
+448 SRAELSAADFQK

-470 TTDAATNNLVDS
+470 TTDAATKGLVDS
-482 SVKMQKFA
+482 SLKMQKFA
-490 TELDKISL
+490 TEMDKL
-498 KLMGSAGL
+498 ALTAMPGMTTAVETLTTGL
-506 VGAVGSVTDAMLASA
+506 LAAA
-521 TEMNKMIA
+521 TEMNKMVA

-537 MKLGMDKKAE
+537 
-547 VETGDVI
+547 ETTGLADPVDTMARVGDGAVN
-554 AGTGGGALAGAAT
+554 GALAGAAI
-567 GAAAGAMIGSVVP
+567 GAFLGPIGA
-580 VLGTAI
+580 AI
-586 GALIGGGLGALLGG
+586 GA
-600 SGGFM
+600 
-605 ASKEGMGSDM
+605 
-615 IDFDDDS
+615 
-622 WLGSLF
+622 
-628 NKNPNIPK
+628 
-636 KAVGGPVQAGK
+636 AVGGVGGGIVAGTTDGDLPDWMKIFSKKEMGGPVDPNTAYTVGERGPEILQMGSLGGTVIPNDASALAGK
-647 SYVVGENGP
+647 
-656 ELLMSGMNGTVVPNA
+656 MSGMVTPNA
-671 GPSGGSMAA
+671 GPAGGSVAA
-680 LGGLGSL
+680 LGGLGNVSGI
-687 DSAGLQSAL
+687 AEMQAAL
-696 AGNTGASAGGASS
+696 AGNAGAGG
-709 GNALAEAQINRL
+709 GDGGVNALAEAQVNRL

>member
-1 MADDQTT
+1 MADDQTIEE
-8 QDLTRAIQALQQ
+8 LTRAVQSLTQQ
-20 QMAQGKSMD
+20 LGQGKTID
-29 PKEIDKLDKALK
+29 PKEMDKVNKALGNVTK
-41 AASKGTTAQSN
+41 GSKSQSN

-79 RNVGNFAIAAIDAA
+79 KNVGNFAIAAIDAGNA
-93 GTIRESREQFS
+93 VRENREQFA

-142 PVIGGFVSGVSKA
+142 PAIGGFVSGVSKA

-167 AQIGKKITAEMDNA
+167 AQIGKKITAELDNA

-448 ARAEVSAADFQK
+448 ARAEVSADDFQK

-470 TTDAATNNLVDS
+470 TTDAATKGLVDS
-482 SVKMQKFA
+482 SLQLQKFA
-490 TELDKISL
+490 TEMDTLAL
-498 KLMGSAGL
+498 TAMPGMTTAVNTMTTGL
-506 VGAVGSVTDAMLASA
+506 LAAA
-521 TEMNKMIA
+521 TEMNKMVA

-537 MKLGMDKKAE
+537 MQLGMDKKAE

>member
-1 MADDQTT
+1 MADDQTIEE
-8 QDLTRAIQALQQ
+8 LTRAVQSLTQQ
-20 QMAQGKSMD
+20 LGQGKTID
-29 PKEIDKLDKALK
+29 PKEMDKVNKALGNVTK
-41 AASKGTTAQSN
+41 GSKAQSN
-52 AQRIQTGELD
+52 AQKIQTSGTKD
-62 KGAKGSVR
+62 GTKGSVR

-93 GTIRESREQFS
+93 GAMRENREQFV

-142 PVIGGFVSGVSKA
+142 PAIGGLVSGVSKA

-167 AQIGKKITAEMDNA
+167 AQIGKKITAELDNA

-221 ESAHG
+221 ESAAG

-283 GRSSQDLAQGS
+283 GRSSRSLAQGS

-339 GEVAASNMK
+339 GEEAASNMK

-374 TEAAQQFAIS
+374 TDAAQQFAIS
-384 AGEQGSM
+384 AGEMGDQ
-391 AVDMLRKGQ
+391 AVKQLRNGE
-400 ISTAEASAMIQ
+400 ISAAEASAMIQ
-411 SGLKKTADNFGGPA
+411 QGLKKTADNFGGSA

-448 ARAEVSAADFQK
+448 ARADLSAADFQK

-470 TTDAATNNLVDS
+470 TTDAATKGLVDS
-482 SVKMQKFA
+482 SLKMQKFA
-490 TELDKISL
+490 TEMDKL
-498 KLMGSAGL
+498 ALTAMPGMTTAVNTMTTGL
-506 VGAVGSVTDAMLASA
+506 LAA
-521 TEMNKMIA
+521 AKEMNKMVA

-537 MKLGMDKKAE
+537 SVLTGPNSDETVEKQDAANEKFLTGFESVSTKLAQGIE
-547 VETGDVI
+547 WFV
-554 AGTGGGALAGAAT
+554 
-567 GAAAGAMIGSVVP
+567 
-580 VLGTAI
+580 
-586 GALIGGGLGALLGG
+586 
-600 SGGFM
+600 GGFSKDAENAMQASRVMQQTKGGM
-605 ASKEGMGSDM
+605 AEGRFGAEGVVEG
-615 IDFDDDS
+615 FK
-622 WLGSLF
+622 LEKRAL
-628 NKNPNIPK
+628 
-636 KAVGGPVQAGK
+636 GGPVSPGE
-647 SYVVGENGP
+647 SYMVGESGP
-656 ELLMSGMNGTVVPNA
+656 EMLTMGSMGGMVTPNA
-671 GPSGGSMAA
+671 GPAGGSMAA
-680 LGGLGSL
+680 LGGIGNPIDQTISELSK
-687 DSAGLQSAL
+687 SQS
-696 AGNTGASAGGASS
+696 GGDSAGGASS

>member
-1 MADDQTT
+1 MADDQTIEE
-8 QDLTRAIQALQQ
+8 LTRAIQALQQ
-20 QMAQGKSMD
+20 TFKDTKSVD
-29 PKEIDKLDKALK
+29 PKEMDKVNKAISNVTRGSK
-41 AASKGTTAQSN
+41 AQTDAQKISTSGYKDGT
-52 AQRIQTGELD
+52 
-62 KGAKGSVR
+62 KGSVR

-79 RNVGNFAIAAIDAA
+79 RNVGNFAIGVIDAGNA
-93 GTIRESREQFS
+93 VRENREQFT

-126 LGDAAGTAISA
+126 LGDAAGTALKG
-137 IPLIG
+137 IPYIG
-142 PVIGGFVSGVSKA
+142 PVIGGLVSGVSKA

-167 AQIGKKITAEMDNA
+167 AQIGKKITAELDNA

-221 ESAHG
+221 ESAAG

-283 GRSSQDLAQGS
+283 GRSSRDLAQGS

-317 ELDSQMSNA
+317 ELDSQLSNA
-326 RMVGALAEVQGKY
+326 RMVGALSEVQGKY
-339 GEVAASNMK
+339 GEQAASNMK

-374 TEAAQQFAIS
+374 TDAAQQFEIA
-384 AGEQGSM
+384 AGEAGSM
-391 AVDMLRKGQ
+391 AVDLLRKGQ

-436 IENSILGLQKFS
+436 IENSILGLQKF
-448 ARAEVSAADFQK
+448 AQRADISAADFQK
-460 TIDKNKDLAT
+460 TIDKNKDLAD
-470 TTDAATNNLVDS
+470 TTDAATKGLVDS
-482 SVKMQKFA
+482 SLQMQKFA
-490 TELDKISL
+490 TEMDKLAITAMPGMTAAVNTMT
-498 KLMGSAGL
+498 KGL
-506 VGAVGSVTDAMLASA
+506 LASA
-521 TEMNKMIA
+521 VEMNKMVA

-537 MKLGMDKKAE
+537 SRLGDVEDKVPDAKTTAISGVAGGVVGAAVGSLIGPVGTVLGAKLGAMAGLALGAWFSGPGKDDVADKVAKKE
-547 VETGDVI
+547 GSTGNS
-554 AGTGGGALAGAAT
+554 GTTPKIKGL
-567 GAAAGAMIGSVVP
+567 AAG
-580 VLGTAI
+580 
-586 GALIGGGLGALLGG
+586 
-600 SGGFM
+600 
-605 ASKEGMGSDM
+605 
-615 IDFDDDS
+615 
-622 WLGSLF
+622 
-628 NKNPNIPK
+628 
-636 KAVGGPVQAGK
+636 GPADAGET
-647 SYVVGENGP
+647 YLVGESGP
-656 ELLMSGMNGTVVPNA
+656 ELLTMGSMGGTVTPNA
-671 GPSGGSMAA
+671 GPAGGSVAA
-680 LGGLGSL
+680 LGGIGNPIDQTISELSKLQSQG
-687 DSAGLQSAL
+687 DSAGS
-696 AGNTGASAGGASS
+696 GGS

-736 EILQATRQ
+736 EILHATRQ

>member
-1 MADDQTT
+1 MADDQTIEE
-8 QDLTRAIQALQQ
+8 LTRAVQSLTQQ
-20 QMAQGKSMD
+20 IGQGKTID
-29 PKEIDKLDKALK
+29 PKEMDKVNKALGNVT
-41 AASKGTTAQSN
+41 KGSTAQSN

-142 PVIGGFVSGVSKA
+142 PAIGGFVSGVSKA

-167 AQIGKKITAEMDNA
+167 AQIGKKITAELDNA

-283 GRSSQDLAQGS
+283 GRSSQSLAQGS

-339 GEVAASNMK
+339 GEEAASNMK

-374 TEAAQQFAIS
+374 TDAAQQFAIS
-384 AGEQGSM
+384 AGEMGDQ
-391 AVDMLRKGQ
+391 AVKQLRNGE
-400 ISTAEASAMIQ
+400 ISAAEASAMIQ
-411 SGLKKTADNFGGPA
+411 QGLKKTADNFGGSA

-448 ARAEVSAADFQK
+448 ARDDLSAADFQK

-470 TTDAATNNLVDS
+470 TTDAATKGLVDS
-482 SVKMQKFA
+482 SLKMQKFA
-490 TELDKISL
+490 TEMDKL
-498 KLMGSAGL
+498 ALTAMPGMTTAVDTMTTGL
-506 VGAVGSVTDAMLASA
+506 LAAA
-521 TEMNKMIA
+521 TEMNKMVA

-537 MKLGMDKKAE
+537 MQLGMDKKAE

>member
-1 MADDQTT
+1 MADDQTIEE
-8 QDLTRAIQALQQ
+8 LTRAVQSLTQQ
-20 QMAQGKSMD
+20 LGQGKTID
-29 PKEIDKLDKALK
+29 PKEMDKVNKALGNVTK
-41 AASKGTTAQSN
+41 GSKAQSN
-52 AQRIQTGELD
+52 AQKIQTSGTKD
-62 KGAKGSVR
+62 GTKGSVR

-93 GTIRESREQFS
+93 GAMRENREQFV

-142 PVIGGFVSGVSKA
+142 PAIGGLVSGVSKA

-167 AQIGKKITAEMDNA
+167 AQIGKKITAELDNA

-221 ESAHG
+221 ESAAG

-283 GRSSQDLAQGS
+283 GRSSRSLAQGS

-339 GEVAASNMK
+339 GEEAASNMK

-374 TEAAQQFAIS
+374 TDAAQQFAIS
-384 AGEQGSM
+384 AGEMGDQ
-391 AVDMLRKGQ
+391 AVKQLRNGE
-400 ISTAEASAMIQ
+400 ISAAEASAMIQ
-411 SGLKKTADNFGGPA
+411 QGLKKTADNFGGSA

-448 ARAEVSAADFQK
+448 ARADLSAADFQK

-470 TTDAATNNLVDS
+470 TTDAATKGLVDS
-482 SVKMQKFA
+482 SLKMQKFA
-490 TELDKISL
+490 TEMDKL
-498 KLMGSAGL
+498 ALTAMPGMTTAVETMTTGL
-506 VGAVGSVTDAMLASA
+506 LAAA
-521 TEMNKMIA
+521 TEMNKMVA
-529 MGPEAYAK
+529 MGPEKYLQSKMGIKDVDMNVVDAQDARNQEKQTGGQKVLSSISSWGEGFAGLFSDAK
-537 MKLGMDKKAE
+537 AAQMKADRIAK
-547 VETGDVI
+547 ETGILKARGGVDIGDKYQKQFGTQVDTSASNTKKSDEMRALIRSNQYGGSLGSGQVGI
-554 AGTGGGALAGAAT
+554 AGPTNKLKGDSFSSSVSGGVAT
-567 GAAAGAMIGSVVP
+567 SVSTSSQSGGTTNAAGGSNSIQEEQVV
-580 VLGTAI
+580 VL
-586 GALIGGGLGALLGG
+586 
-600 SGGFM
+600 
-605 ASKEGMGSDM
+605 KE
-615 IDFDDDS
+615 IA
-622 WLGSLF
+622 
-628 NKNPNIPK
+628 N
-636 KAVGGPVQAGK
+636 
-647 SYVVGENGP
+647 
-656 ELLMSGMNGTVVPNA
+656 
-671 GPSGGSMAA
+671 
-680 LGGLGSL
+680 
-687 DSAGLQSAL
+687 
-696 AGNTGASAGGASS
+696 
-709 GNALAEAQINRL
+709 
-721 DQLITQMA
+721 QMA

>member
-1 MADDQTT
+1 MADDQ
-8 QDLTRAIQALQQ
+8 DIVDAIKELTRLNSP
-20 QMAQGKSMD
+20 GGTSD
-29 PKEIDKLDKALK
+29 PKKMKDMEKTIGNLTRKLK
-41 AASKGTTAQSN
+41 ANSSAVDDDTDATIKGT
-52 AQRIQTGELD
+52 
-62 KGAKGSVR
+62 KGWVR
-70 FAGALAGTT
+70 FGGALAGTT
-79 RNVGNFAIAAIDAA
+79 RNVGNFAIKVIDA
-93 GTIRESREQFS
+93 GNVVRENREQFT

-142 PVIGGFVSGVSKA
+142 PAIGGLVSGVSKA

-167 AQIGKKITAEMDNA
+167 AQIGKKITAELDNA

-221 ESAHG
+221 ESAAG

-283 GRSSQDLAQGS
+283 GRSSQSLAQGS

-326 RMVGALAEVQGKY
+326 RMVGALAEVQAKY
-339 GEVAASNMK
+339 GQKAASNMS
-348 DTAAFISG
+348 DTAAFISN
-356 IDENIGKGLQD
+356 IDEDIGKGLQD

-374 TEAAQQFAIS
+374 TDAAQQFAIS
-384 AGEQGSM
+384 AGEMGDQ
-391 AVDMLRKGQ
+391 AVKQLRNGE
-400 ISTAEASAMIQ
+400 ISAAEASAMIQ
-411 SGLKKTADNFGGPA
+411 QGLKKTADNFGGAA

-436 IENSILGLQKFS
+436 IEQSIKGLQKFS
-448 ARAEVSAADFQK
+448 TRAELSSKDFQK
-460 TIDKNKDLAT
+460 VIDKNKELAT

-498 KLMGSAGL
+498 KLIGDKGL
-506 VGAVGSVTDAMLASA
+506 VSAVGGVTDAMLASA
-521 TEMNKMIA
+521 TEMNKMVQ

-537 MKLGMDKKAE
+537 S
-547 VETGDVI
+547 V
-554 AGTGGGALAGAAT
+554 LAGPNSDETVEKQDAANEKFLT
-567 GAAAGAMIGSVVP
+567 GFESVSTK
-580 VLGTAI
+580 LAQ
-586 GALIGGGLGALLGG
+586 GLEWFV
-600 SGGFM
+600 GGFSKDAENAMQASRVMQQTKGGM
-605 ASKEGMGSDM
+605 AEGRFGAEGVVEG
-615 IDFDDDS
+615 FK
-622 WLGSLF
+622 LEKRAL
-628 NKNPNIPK
+628 
-636 KAVGGPVQAGK
+636 GGPVSPGE
-647 SYVVGENGP
+647 SYMIGESGP
-656 ELLMSGMNGTVVPNA
+656 EMLTMGSMGGMVTPNA
-671 GPSGGSMAA
+671 GPAGGSVAA
-680 LGGLGSL
+680 LGGLGNVSGI
-687 DSAGLQSAL
+687 AEMQAAL
-696 AGNTGASAGGASS
+696 AGNAGAGG
-709 GNALAEAQINRL
+709 GDGGVNALAEAQVNRL

>member
-1 MADDQTT
+1 MADDQDIVDAIKELQRMQGTGGT
-8 QDLTRAIQALQQ
+8 GDPQKMKDMEKTIAMLTKKL
-20 QMAQGKSMD
+20 
-29 PKEIDKLDKALK
+29 KENRIAVDDDTDAKKDGTDKAK
-41 AASKGTTAQSN
+41 
-52 AQRIQTGELD
+52 
-62 KGAKGSVR
+62 R
-70 FAGALAGTT
+70 FAGAVKGTT
-79 RNVGNFAIAAIDAA
+79 KNVGNFAVAAIDAA
-93 GTIRESREQFS
+93 SAMRENREQFS

-117 KTTAKLTAG
+117 KRTATLTAG
-126 LGDAAGTAISA
+126 VGDAVGTAISA
-137 IPLIG
+137 IPMIG
-142 PVIGGFVSGVSKA
+142 PVIGGLVSAASKA
-155 AAALAEATADIA
+155 AAALAEATADVA
-167 AQIGKKITAEMDNA
+167 AQIGKKITAELDNA

-221 ESAHG
+221 ESAAG

-283 GRSSQDLAQGS
+283 GRSSRSLAQGS

-384 AGEQGSM
+384 AGEQGAM

-400 ISTAEASAMIQ
+400 ISTAEASAMIS

-448 ARAEVSAADFQK
+448 SRAELSAADFQK

-470 TTDAATNNLVDS
+470 TTDAATKGLVDS
-482 SVKMQKFA
+482 SLQMQKFA
-490 TELDKISL
+490 TEMDTLALTAMPGMTTAVNTMTK
-498 KLMGSAGL
+498 GL
-506 VGAVGSVTDAMLASA
+506 LASA
-521 TEMNKMIA
+521 KEMNKMVA

-537 MKLGMDKKAE
+537 MQLGMDKKAE

-554 AGTGGGALAGAAT
+554 AGTSGGALAGAAT

>member
-8 QDLTRAIQALQQ
+8 EELTRAIQELQQ
-20 QMAQGKSMD
+20 TFKDTKSVD
-29 PKEIDKLDKALK
+29 PKEMDKVNKALSNVTRG
-41 AASKGTTAQSN
+41 SKAQSN
-52 AQRIQTGELD
+52 AQKISTSGYKD
-62 KGAKGSVR
+62 GTKGSVR

-79 RNVGNFAIAAIDAA
+79 RNVGNFAIGVIDAGNA
-93 GTIRESREQFS
+93 VRDSREQFS

-137 IPLIG
+137 IPLVG
-142 PVIGGFVSGVSKA
+142 PAMGNLVSGVSKA
-155 AAALAEATADIA
+155 AAALAEATADVA

-221 ESAHG
+221 ESAAG

-276 ARQGNIE
+276 ARQGNVE
-283 GRSSQDLAQGS
+283 GRSSRDLAQGS

-317 ELDSQMSNA
+317 ELDSQLSNA

-339 GEVAASNMK
+339 GEKAASNMK
-348 DTAAFISG
+348 DTAAVISG

-384 AGEQGSM
+384 AGEQGAM

-411 SGLKKTADNFGGPA
+411 SGLKKTAANFGGPA

-448 ARAEVSAADFQK
+448 QRADLSAADFQK
-460 TIDKNKDLAT
+460 TIDKNKDLAN
-470 TTDAATNNLVDS
+470 TTDAATKGLVDS
-482 SVKMQKFA
+482 SLQMQKFA
-490 TELDKISL
+490 TEMDKLAIKAMPGMTAAVSTMT
-498 KLMGSAGL
+498 KGL
-506 VGAVGSVTDAMLASA
+506 LASA
-521 TEMNKMIA
+521 VEMNKMVA

-537 MKLGMDKKAE
+537 SKLESVEDKMPDAKTTAIS
-547 VETGDVI
+547 GI
-554 AGTGGGALAGAAT
+554 AGG
-567 GAAAGAMIGSVVP
+567 
-580 VLGTAI
+580 AI
-586 GALIGGGLGALLGG
+586 GAVVGSLIGPVGTVLGA
-600 SGGFM
+600 
-605 ASKEGMGSDM
+605 K
-615 IDFDDDS
+615 
-622 WLGSLF
+622 LGSMAGLALGAWF
-628 NKNPNIPK
+628 SGPGKDDVADKVAKKEESTGKGGTTPK
-636 KAVGGPVQAGK
+636 IKGLAVGGPAAAGE
-647 SYVVGENGP
+647 SYIVGEKGP
-656 ELLMSGMNGTVVPNA
+656 ELLTMGSMGGMVTPNA
-671 GPSGGSMAA
+671 GPAGGSMAA
-680 LGGLGSL
+680 LGGVGNPIDQTISELSK
-687 DSAGLQSAL
+687 LQSV
-696 AGNTGASAGGASS
+696 GDTAGGASS
-709 GNALAEAQINRL
+709 GNALAEAQLNRL

-736 EILQATRQ
+736 EILHATRQ

>member
-1 MADDQTT
+1 MADDQTIEE
-8 QDLTRAIQALQQ
+8 LTRAIQALQQ
-20 QMAQGKSMD
+20 TFKDTKSVD
-29 PKEIDKLDKALK
+29 PKEMDKVNKAISNVTKGSK
-41 AASKGTTAQSN
+41 AQTDAQKISTSGYKDGT
-52 AQRIQTGELD
+52 
-62 KGAKGSVR
+62 KGSVR

-79 RNVGNFAIAAIDAA
+79 RNVGNFAIGVIDAA
-93 GTIRESREQFS
+93 DAVRENREQFT
-104 SLNGSIDIAAGMF
+104 SLNGSIDLAAGMF

-142 PVIGGFVSGVSKA
+142 PVVGNLVSGVSKIT
-155 AAALAEATADIA
+155 AALAEATADIA

-221 ESAHG
+221 ESAAG

-283 GRSSQDLAQGS
+283 GRSSQSLAQGS

-339 GEVAASNMK
+339 GEEAASNMK

-367 ALSGNLG
+367 ALSGNDG
-374 TEAAQQFAIS
+374 TDAAQQFKIAAGAMGAEAVNQLRNGEIS
-384 AGEQGSM
+384 A
-391 AVDMLRKGQ
+391 
-400 ISTAEASAMIQ
+400 AEASAMIQ
-411 SGLKKTADNFGGPA
+411 KGLKKTADNFGGSG

-448 ARAEVSAADFQK
+448 ARADLSAADFQK
-460 TIDKNKDLAT
+460 TIDKNKELAT

-537 MKLGMDKKAE
+537 MKLGIKNKED
-547 VETGDVI
+547 VETGDVAVGGV
-554 AGTGGGALAGAAT
+554 AGAASGALAGAAA
-567 GAAAGAMIGSVVP
+567 GAALGLIGGPLAPITSSLGAI
-580 VLGTAI
+580 A
-586 GALIGGGLGALLGG
+586 GALIGGIGG
-600 SGGFM
+600 GIGGGM
-605 ASKEGMGSDM
+605 IANEGMLPDWL
-615 IDFDDDS
+615 DFD
-622 WLGSLF
+622 WGG
-628 NKNPNIPK
+628 K
-636 KAVGGPVQAGK
+636 KAEGGPVKPGTA
-647 SYVVGENGP
+647 YTVGEKGP
-656 ELLMSGMNGTVVPNA
+656 ELLLSNMNGTVVPNA
-671 GPSGGSMAA
+671 GPSGGYTSAD
-680 LGGLGSL
+680 LGSAV
-687 DSAGLQSAL
+687 SQNVAASSESSTQGS
-696 AGNTGASAGGASS
+696 SAGGASS
-709 GNALAEAQINRL
+709 SNALAEAQLNRL

-736 EILQATRQ
+736 EILHATRQ